1 MFIELFRFN
10 CESQSAAHVVK
21 LLLLIHSQK
30 MRDRLAGQWLRE
42 CGGEEGGAGGGA
54 RHRTVR
60 TTAVRY
66 FG

>member
-42 CGGEEGGAGGGA
+42 CGGEEGGAVGGA
-54 RHRTVR
+54 RPRAVR